1 MHSLDSVL
9 KSFALKNPVLKTALN
24 VRTSQNPNRP
34 SGGEKQRLRKACRE
48 FEALFLSYMFKTM
61 RKTIPQSDAENGLGK
76 DFFTSFFD
84 AQLAKTA
91 SEQNLG
97 LAEMLYRELSG
108 GLPSP
113 ASEEGSETST
123 EHSRALQKG

>member
-1 MHSLDSVL
+1 MHILDPD
-9 KSFALKNPVLKTALN
+9 LKNPVLKTAPN
-24 VRTSQNPNRP
+24 VRTSVNANR
-34 SGGEKQRLRKACRE
+34 SSDREKQRLRKACRE

-61 RKTIPQSDAENGLGK
+61 RKTIPQSNTENGLGK

-91 SEQNLG
+91 SEQNVG

-108 GLPSP
+108 GLSSP
-113 ASEEGSETST
+113 VSEEGSETSA
-123 EHSRALQKG
+123 EPSRAPQKG